1 MGVGV
6 LPLTTLRSGCSP
18 SSPMSRGTSIFISV
32 SCRLDEGRRIKANPP
47 AANLWLALLCL
58 LAEIP
63 RLKLTSGY
71 QQIDLE
77 RQIDI

>member
-1 MGVGV
+1 MSGSV
-6 LPLTTLRSGCSP
+6 PWTTILHVMPFPQLSLLLLITLSVF
-18 SSPMSRGTSIFISV
+18 SSV
-32 SCRLDEGRRIKANPP
+32 SWQFRIKANIPG
-47 AANLWLALLCL
+47 ANLQLYL

-77 RQIDI
+77 QQIYI